1 MSEIII
7 FGGTTEGRL
16 LAEYCHE
23 HQIPARVCVTSEYGA
38 DLLPESSWLKVEA
51 RALSREEIGSLLQTE
66 KADLVVDAT
75 HPYAALVSGYVKQAC
90 QEAGVSYL
98 RIARGSGRESL
109 EQSDFVVWVRD
120 TKEAVDYLSQTK
132 GAVFLTTGS
141 KELECYTKIP
151 EYEKRL
157 FVRVLPDAGVIQSC
171 QEKGICGKHLIAM
184 QGPFSLEMNLA
195 MMQHTKADYLV
206 TKEAGAA
213 GGFLEKAEA
222 ARKAGV
228 TLLVIGRP
236 EKPEGVP
243 LADAIGQLET
253 FAAEKGCD
261 VDYGLENNTEGVME
275 DQERKLYLAGIGMG
289 GSGQMTL
296 EVQKAIR
303 ESEVLFGA
311 PRMLK
316 SLGALADG
324 KKLERIYAGNE
335 IASWLETHPEH
346 HQAVVVYSGD
356 TGFYSGARQLLKI
369 MAEHPQWKISVLPG
383 ISTVSYLCSKL
394 KRSWES
400 VYMASAHGRE
410 CKISELLKQH
420 REVFLLLGGENPVQ
434 NICLELLEQGMEDCW
449 LAVGEYLSYPEE
461 RIVTGSAKELFMQS
475 FDPLCAM
482 LIVRQ
487 EKECL

>member
-1 MSEIII
+1 M
-7 FGGTTEGRL
+7 
-16 LAEYCHE
+16 
-23 HQIPARVCVTSEYGA
+23 
-38 DLLPESSWLKVEA
+38 
-51 RALSREEIGSLLQTE
+51 
-66 KADLVVDAT
+66 
-75 HPYAALVSGYVKQAC
+75 
-90 QEAGVSYL
+90 
-98 RIARGSGRESL
+98 
-109 EQSDFVVWVRD
+109 
-120 TKEAVDYLSQTK
+120 
-132 GAVFLTTGS
+132 
-141 KELECYTKIP
+141 
-151 EYEKRL
+151 
-157 FVRVLPDAGVIQSC
+157 
-171 QEKGICGKHLIAM
+171 
-184 QGPFSLEMNLA
+184 
-195 MMQHTKADYLV
+195 
-206 TKEAGAA
+206 
-213 GGFLEKAEA
+213 EKAEA

-400 VYMASAHGRE
+400 VEYRQ
-410 CKISELLKQH
+410 CPWK
-420 REVFLLLGGENPVQ
+420 RVQ
-434 NICLELLEQGMEDCW
+434 DFRIAETAPGSIF
-449 LAVGEYLSYPEE
+449 AVRRRKSGTKYLSG
-461 RIVTGSAKELFMQS
+461 IAGTGDGGLLAGSRRTPVLSGRTDCDWKCKRTVHAEL
-475 FDPLCAM
+475 
-482 LIVRQ
+482 
-487 EKECL
+487 

>member
-16 LAEYCHE
+16 LAEYCHN

-38 DLLPESSWLKVEA
+38 ELLPESSWLNVEA

-66 KADLVVDAT
+66 KADLVLDAT

-90 QEAGVSYL
+90 EEAGVCYL
-98 RIARGSGRESL
+98 RVARESDRESL
-109 EQSDFVVWVRD
+109 EQADSAIWVRD
-120 TKEAVDYLSQTK
+120 TKEAVDYLCQTK

-195 MMQHTKADYLV
+195 MLQHTKADYLV

-236 EKPEGVP
+236 KKPEGVP
-243 LADAIGQLET
+243 LADAIRRLGAFAKTTVET
-253 FAAEKGCD
+253 
-261 VDYGLENNTEGVME
+261 
-275 DQERKLYLAGIGMG
+275 QERNLYLAGIGMG

-335 IASWLETHPEH
+335 IASWLEAHPEH

-369 MAEHPQWKISVLPG
+369 MEEHTQWKISVLPG

-434 NICLELLEQGMEDCW
+434 NICLELLEQGLEDCW
-449 LAVGEYLSYPEE
+449 LAVGEHLSYPEE
-461 RIVTGSAKELFMQS
+461 RIVTGSARELLLQT